1 MAGKPEWKKV
11 LQDPKAFVWIAFLL
25 LVIGIGVVTLMFGGP
40 RAAVNDHA
48 QAPQG
53 SSSARLK

>member
-25 LVIGIGVVTLMFGGP
+25 LVIGVGVVTVMFGGP

-48 QAPQG
+48 QARQG
-53 SSSARLK
+53 SSAHLK